1 VTGDGS
7 GTLLILGLVLLIVGG
22 VHLAKEYLNERP
34 ITLEHMGITSRSK
47 SGPIKYDRTSE
58 TWISTWHIDV
68 TNSSDEPRSVYF
80 TGPFISAL
88 NAFGDREIIGLG
100 RDMGYVVKPHSRLR
114 RTHKVSSEGLW
125 GYELSTIRPHSRKVI
140 VTGIDDHD
148 IAGIHYDR
156 TDSPVFNN

>member
-1 VTGDGS
+1 
-7 GTLLILGLVLLIVGG
+7 
-22 VHLAKEYLNERP
+22 
-34 ITLEHMGITSRSK
+34 
-47 SGPIKYDRTSE
+47 
-58 TWISTWHIDV
+58 
-68 TNSSDEPRSVYF
+68 VYF